1 MDAKLIK
8 LLAAAALAVAVSG
21 CSDDKAAPDTA
32 GEVAAA
38 WRAAGLEVS
47 AFRQMDGSDFGGGEC
62 ARGDV
67 NGVEVTL
74 CRYQTEEAATAA
86 HPAGLKAVGAATG
99 SSVPSGNFLLVV
111 AERNKADPEGKSIN
125 QIIQTYRGR
134 TALVA
139 PDRASIS
146 KTADSN

>member
-1 MDAKLIK
+1 MTTITTATTCTRSGRSATARAGATREGTMDAKLIK

-38 WRAAGLEVS
+38 WRARGLEAS

-86 HPAGLKAVGAATG
+86 HPAGLKAVGAAPG
-99 SSVPSGNFLLVV
+99 PRVRSG
-111 AERNKADPEGKSIN
+111 
-125 QIIQTYRGR
+125 T
-134 TALVA
+134 
-139 PDRASIS
+139 
-146 KTADSN
+146 